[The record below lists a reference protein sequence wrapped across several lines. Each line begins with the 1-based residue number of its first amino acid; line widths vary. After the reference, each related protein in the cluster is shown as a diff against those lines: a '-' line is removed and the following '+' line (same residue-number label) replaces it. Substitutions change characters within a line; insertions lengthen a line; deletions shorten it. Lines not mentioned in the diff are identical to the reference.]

1 MASECA
7 EAPHRRV
14 RSRCADPEGHPKRE
28 SAEEDLTEPA
38 NLPNWLEGLLVRIG
52 VVFLIAGVLLVVAGG
67 LPLGRR
73 WRSVAI
79 PALLQF
85 WGATLF
91 LEGLLIMMTLIE
103 LPWLAVAVIA
113 LLAAVVVPWA
123 AWRRTR
129 QLRAQIAPP

>member
-1 MASECA
+1 M
-7 EAPHRRV
+7 
-14 RSRCADPEGHPKRE
+14 
-28 SAEEDLTEPA
+28 
-38 NLPNWLEGLLVRIG
+38 
-52 VVFLIAGVLLVVAGG
+52 LLVVAGG
-67 LPLGRR
+67 LPLGKR

-91 LEGLLIMMTLIE
+91 LEGLLSMGAIIE
-103 LPWLAVAVIA
+103 LPWLAVGVIA
-113 LLAAVVVPWA
+113 LLAVVVVPWA